1 MDKVEVGIMER
12 DGREGVSH
20 FRWTEMKQ
28 YQIIIINQYQIQKCK
43 LFAGTEKFI
52 TAIFCRHWLQE
63 RAEAVEDERRSRES
77 LALAKEE
84 LERFQV

>member
-20 FRWTEMKQ
+20 FRWSEMKQ

-52 TAIFCRHWLQE
+52 TAIFADTGCKRGPKLWKMREDQE
-63 RAEAVEDERRSRES
+63 RAS
-77 LALAKEE
+77 LWQK
-84 LERFQV
+84 RN

>member
-1 MDKVEVGIMER
+1 MER

-20 FRWTEMKQ
+20 FRWTEIKQ
-28 YQIIIINQYQIQKCK
+28 YQITIINQYQIQKCK
-43 LFAGTEKFI
+43 HFALTEKFK

-63 RAEAVEDERRSRES
+63 RAEAVEEERRSRES

-84 LERFQV
+84 LERLQV

>member
-1 MDKVEVGIMER
+1 MER

-20 FRWTEMKQ
+20 FRWTEIKQ
-28 YQIIIINQYQIQKCK
+28 YQSIIIINQYQIQKCK
-43 LFAGTEKFI
+43 LFADTEKSKS
-52 TAIFCRHWLQE
+52 AIFCRHWLQE

-84 LERFQV
+84 LERLQV